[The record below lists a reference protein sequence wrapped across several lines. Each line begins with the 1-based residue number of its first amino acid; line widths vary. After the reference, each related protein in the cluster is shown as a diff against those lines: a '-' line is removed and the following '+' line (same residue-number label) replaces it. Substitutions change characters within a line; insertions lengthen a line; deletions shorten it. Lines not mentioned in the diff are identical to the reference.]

1 MKSQLRA
8 GFRGNSEPRPHGIG
22 KLYANRYANRCGSLL
37 LMGKRANGEG
47 NVYQRANGTWEARV
61 THFDPVTGQ
70 RKRRSFYGPTA
81 ASVRA
86 KLKEAQKRIDDG
98 VPVVDAKQS
107 IASWLS
113 HWRATTLAASSR
125 AESTK
130 AQYADLAR
138 KHLEPAPFGSIKLDK
153 LRPSD
158 VEALIL
164 AMRAKTKLKG
174 DDEVRALSDSTIRS
188 TYGVLRLALD
198 GAVRDGLLARNPA
211 AAVPRPGVERRE
223 TRHLSAGD
231 AAAILNAAEGMRYHP
246 ALVLIATTGLRRG
259 EAAALRWEQVDLDAA
274 TLRVVATTSRVGK
287 RLVTS
292 APKTERSRRTVPLS
306 QGVVAMLRNHKRQ
319 QAEERMKAANV
330 WEDHGLVFCT
340 EVGRPVEPRNLL
352 REVELAAAKAGTA
365 DIGVHSLRHAAAT
378 ALLESGTHI
387 RAVADLLGHSSVSIT
402 GDIYASTSDDTARNA
417 VDGLS
422 AALGF

>member
-1 MKSQLRA
+1 
-8 GFRGNSEPRPHGIG
+8 
-22 KLYANRYANRCGSLL
+22 
-37 LMGKRANGEG
+37 MGKRANGEG
-47 NVYQRANGTWEARV
+47 NVYQRANGTWEARI
-61 THFDPVTGQ
+61 THVDPDTGQ

-86 KLKEAQKRIDDG
+86 KLREARKRVDDG
-98 VPVVDAKQS
+98 APVVDAKQS
-107 IASWLS
+107 VASWLA

-138 KHLEPAPFGSIKLDK
+138 KHLEPAPFGSITLDK

-164 AMRAKTKLKG
+164 AMKAQTKTRG

-188 TYGVLRLALD
+188 TFGVLRLALD

-211 AAVPRPGVERRE
+211 ATVKRPGIERQE
-223 TRHLSAGD
+223 TKHLSAAD
-231 AAAILNAAEGMRYHP
+231 AARVLNAADGMRYQP

-259 EAAALRWEQVDLDAA
+259 EALALRWEHVDLDAG
-274 TLRVVATTSRVGK
+274 TLRVTATTARVGK

-292 APKTERSRRTVPLS
+292 TPKTERSRRTVPLS
-306 QGVVAMLRNHKRQ
+306 PAVVAMLKKHKRQ
-319 QAEERMKAANV
+319 QIEERLRAANV

-340 EVGRPVEPRNLL
+340 EAGRHVEPRNLL
-352 REVELAAAKAGTA
+352 REVETAGA
-365 DIGVHSLRHAAAT
+365 RAGVEGVCVHSLRHAAGT
-378 ALLESGTHI
+378 AWLEGGTHI
-387 RAVADLLGHSSVSIT
+387 RAVADLLGHSSISIT
-402 GDIYASTSDDTARNA
+402 GDIYVATSDDTARKA
-417 VDGLS
+417 VEDLSTSLGL
-422 AALGF
+422 